1 MRDRRRNTADGMNL
15 ANTQELLRNL
25 EREPE
30 HVQLHKA
37 SLEVMIAWCMDEI
50 HRLAQDGENQRKM
63 QLVAIEYRARL
74 LLERW
79 TKRNLN

>member
-1 MRDRRRNTADGMNL
+1 MEIASTQQLVRD
-15 ANTQELLRNL
+15 L
-25 EREPE
+25 ERKRER
-30 HVQLHKA
+30 VQLHKTA
-37 SLEVMIAWCMDEI
+37 LEETIAWCMEEI

>member
-1 MRDRRRNTADGMNL
+1 MLFRS
-15 ANTQELLRNL
+15 L
-25 EREPE
+25 ERQPE
-30 HVQLHKA
+30 RAQLHNTG
-37 SLEVMIAWCMDEI
+37 LEETIAWCMDEI

>member
-1 MRDRRRNTADGMNL
+1 MEIAS
-15 ANTQELLRNL
+15 TQELLRDL
-25 EREPE
+25 ERTPE
-30 HVQLHKA
+30 RVQLHKA
-37 SLEVMIAWCMDEI
+37 ALEETIAWCMDEI

>member
-1 MRDRRRNTADGMNL
+1 MEIAG
-15 ANTQELLRNL
+15 TQDLLRDL
-25 EREPE
+25 ERAPE
-30 HVQLHKA
+30 RVQLHKTA
-37 SLEVMIAWCMDEI
+37 LEETIAWCMEEI
-50 HRLAQDGENQRKM
+50 HRLALDGENDRKM

>member
-1 MRDRRRNTADGMNL
+1 MDL
-15 ANTQELLRNL
+15 ATTRELLRDL

-30 HVQLHKA
+30 RVQLHKTA
-37 SLEVMIAWCMDEI
+37 LEETIAWCMDEI

-79 TKRNLN
+79 TTRNLN

>member
-1 MRDRRRNTADGMNL
+1 MEIAS
-15 ANTQELLRNL
+15 TQELLRDL
-25 EREPE
+25 ERQPE
-30 HVQLHKA
+30 RVQLHTA
-37 SLEVMIAWCMDEI
+37 AIEETIAWCMDEI

-63 QLVAIEYRARL
+63 QIVAIEYRARL

>member
-1 MRDRRRNTADGMNL
+1 MEIAT
-15 ANTQELLRNL
+15 TQKLLRDL
-25 EREPE
+25 EREPKR
-30 HVQLHKA
+30 VQLHKTA
-37 SLEVMIAWCMDEI
+37 LEETIAWCVDEI

-74 LLERW
+74 LLKRW

>member
-1 MRDRRRNTADGMNL
+1 MTTPIAGALQLQKAALEETIASCMN
-15 ANTQELLRNL
+15 
-25 EREPE
+25 
-30 HVQLHKA
+30 
-37 SLEVMIAWCMDEI
+37 EI

-79 TKRNLN
+79 AKRNLN

>member
-1 MRDRRRNTADGMNL
+1 MKI
-15 ANTQELLRNL
+15 ANTKQLLRDL
-25 EREPE
+25 ERQPE
-30 HVQLHKA
+30 RVQLHKTALEETIA
-37 SLEVMIAWCMDEI
+37 SCMDEI
-50 HRLAQDGENQRKM
+50 HRLAQDGENRRKM

>member
-1 MRDRRRNTADGMNL
+1 MEIASKK
-15 ANTQELLRNL
+15 ELLSDL
-25 EREPE
+25 ERKPE
-30 HVQLHKA
+30 RVQLHKTA
-37 SLEVMIAWCMDEI
+37 LEETIAWCMDEI

-79 TKRNLN
+79 AKRNAN

>member
-1 MRDRRRNTADGMNL
+1 MEIAS
-15 ANTQELLRNL
+15 TQELLRDL
-25 EREPE
+25 ERQPMR
-30 HVQLHKA
+30 VQLHITE
-37 SLEVMIAWCMDEI
+37 LEEAIAWCMDEI
-50 HRLAQDGENQRKM
+50 HRLAQAGENQRKI

>member
-1 MRDRRRNTADGMNL
+1 MEI
-15 ANTQELLRNL
+15 ANTRELFSDL
-25 EREPE
+25 ERKPE
-30 HVQLHKA
+30 RVQLHKA
-37 SLEVMIAWCMDEI
+37 ALEETIAWCMDEI
-50 HRLAQDGENQRKM
+50 HRLAQDGENDRKM

>member
-1 MRDRRRNTADGMNL
+1 MEI
-15 ANTQELLRNL
+15 ANTEELLRDL
-25 EREPE
+25 QQEPE
-30 HVQLHKA
+30 RVQLHKTA
-37 SLEVMIAWCMDEI
+37 LEEMIARCMDEI
-50 HRLAQDGENQRKM
+50 RRLAQDGENQCKM

>member
-1 MRDRRRNTADGMNL
+1 MEIAS
-15 ANTQELLRNL
+15 TQELLRDL
-25 EREPE
+25 ERQPE
-30 HVQLHKA
+30 RVQLHKTA
-37 SLEVMIAWCMDEI
+37 LEEMIAWCAEEI
-50 HRLAQDGENQRKM
+50 HRLAQDGENDRKM